1 MPDQS
6 TLSMNTELK
15 LLLLEDNPA
24 DADLI
29 QTLLK
34 RAGLQFS
41 AVVAGDEAEFLAAMK
56 SQGYHAVLA
65 DNALPQ
71 YSSMEA
77 LKLIQKTNP
86 HVAFILVTGT
96 VSEEFAVNIIQ
107 QGADDYI
114 LKTNLTRLPAA
125 LKSAIEKKRSRYE
138 KELAEKEREKEK
150 ELSISIVNSLP
161 GIFFLCDRY
170 GNFLRWNRNLEFI
183 TGYDNDEINNLT
195 LNLFIENID
204 SYVHRCF
211 ATGYGETEALLIRRD
226 GRRIHYYFTSRVV
239 TFEEKSCL
247 LGVGIDISA
256 SKQSALVLKQLNEE
270 LLTVSGHLERIR
282 EDEQARIAREVHD
295 QLGQMLTGLKM
306 DLSWLRNHSDKNQAS
321 VRQRMDEMAALLD
334 DAMRSVKKIASDLR
348 PSVLDDF
355 GLIEGLQWQSREF
368 HKRYDVE
375 VEVIHPEQEIDID
388 PSVAIGVFR
397 IYQEAL
403 TNVARHAEATKVTT
417 TLSYL
422 KDMLTLTVEDNGKGF
437 DTSTVL
443 KSLGLLGMR
452 ERAYIMNGQVTIKS
466 EAGKGTTVSVGV
478 PLSDNDNS

>member
-1 MPDQS
+1 
-6 TLSMNTELK
+6 MNTELK

-161 GIFFLCDRY
+161 GVFFLCDRY

-183 TGYDNDEINNLT
+183 TGYDNDEVSTLT
-195 LNLFIENID
+195 LNFFIEDID

-306 DLSWLRNHSDKNQAS
+306 DLSWLRNHNDSKNQAS

-355 GLIEGLQWQSREF
+355 GLIEGLHWQSREF
-368 HKRYDVE
+368 HKRYGVE

-422 KDMLTLTVEDNGKGF
+422 KDILTLTVEDNGKGF
-437 DTSTVL
+437 DTSMVL

-478 PLSDNDNS
+478 PLSDNDKS